1 MDSCWDMKQAFD
13 DVLYVTVPDTWK
25 CLQELG
31 LLHLIGNMICRCITP
46 LRKLVL

>member
-31 LLHLIGNMICRCITP
+31 LLHLIGI
-46 LRKLVL
+46 